1 MDTVSTA
8 PHEAPGATPVSVSWR
23 EPPGMIGLS
32 LLNFLLGLI
41 TFGIYYFWGKTE
53 VRRRLWNAVRV
64 NGDPLEYTGTGKE
77 LLLGFLLVF
86 LLLVLPTTLYV
97 VAGVIL
103 FGPQGPLLDLFML
116 PLYVAGAYLFGVA
129 VFRARRYRLRRT
141 RWRGIRG
148 TMTGSPWRFGW
159 TWLIT
164 AVIVLLSLGLA
175 TPWRNVTLAR
185 RLTNASRFGTQ
196 RFALIATAGPL
207 YGLFLPF
214 WLIVAMAL
222 GGFGYAIYSLFLG
235 GAPLTGTATAT
246 ASIAGLLSIPL
257 FVRYKVREMNYIA
270 GHTTFGDVRFALTA
284 RTGSLIGLY
293 VGNWLIYVLS
303 FGILVPVVQT
313 RLMRYFVTRLSVN
326 GTLDAAAIRPPAD
339 RLEKTGEG
347 LAESFDIDAF

>member
-1 MDTVSTA
+1 MDSISTPA
-8 PHEAPGATPVSVSWR
+8 RDGSGATPVSLNWS
-23 EPPGMIGLS
+23 EPPGMFGLS
-32 LLNFLLGLI
+32 LINFLLGLI

-86 LLLVLPTTLYV
+86 LLLVLPSALYV
-97 VAGVIL
+97 AAGIIL
-103 FGPQGPLLDLFML
+103 FGPQGPLLDFYLL

-141 RWRGIRG
+141 QWRGIRG

-159 TWLIT
+159 TWFWTLFILPLT
-164 AVIVLLSLGLA
+164 LFLAV
-175 TPWRNVTLAR
+175 PWRNVKLAR
-185 RLTNASRFGTQ
+185 LLISASRFGTQ
-196 RFALIATAGPL
+196 GFALKATTRPLYGPFLPCWLSIAIALGGLGYAVTAAFLGGPMIGTAIATAL
-207 YGLFLPF
+207 
-214 WLIVAMAL
+214 
-222 GGFGYAIYSLFLG
+222 
-235 GAPLTGTATAT
+235 
-246 ASIAGLLSIPL
+246 IAGLLSILL
-257 FVRYKVREMNYIA
+257 FVRYKVREMNYLA
-270 GHTTFGDVRFALTA
+270 AHTTFGDVRFTLSA

-303 FGILVPVVQT
+303 FGILTPVVQT

-326 GTLDAAAIRPPAD
+326 GTLDAAAIRPPTD